1 MASELWLLATR
12 FSSMLE
18 LPHTAGCVVCG
29 KDNPHGLQ
37 LSLHVDQNS
46 GVVTTRYLSR
56 PQHIGFVGI
65 IHGGVLA
72 TILDEAMVWAATW
85 SGKRFC
91 VCGELQV
98 RYRQPA
104 PVGATMLIEARV
116 RAIRSRLIETTGTIS
131 SGDCTIYSTA
141 TGKYVPVPRD
151 NNAQFVDTLIAEQS
165 TSDTLHALRAGLR

>member
-1 MASELWLLATR
+1 MP
-12 FSSMLE
+12 E

-37 LSLHVDQNS
+37 LSLHVDPDS

-85 SGKRFC
+85 AGKRFC

-98 RYRQPA
+98 RYRQPV
-104 PVGATMLIEARV
+104 PVGKTMLIEAKV
-116 RAIRSRLIETTGTIS
+116 QAVRSRLIETTGTTIS
-131 SGDCTIYSTA
+131 DDGVVYSTA

-151 NNAQFVDTLIAEQS
+151 DNAQFVDTLIAEQA
-165 TSDTLHALRAGLR
+165 TGDTLHALRAGAQSTTTR